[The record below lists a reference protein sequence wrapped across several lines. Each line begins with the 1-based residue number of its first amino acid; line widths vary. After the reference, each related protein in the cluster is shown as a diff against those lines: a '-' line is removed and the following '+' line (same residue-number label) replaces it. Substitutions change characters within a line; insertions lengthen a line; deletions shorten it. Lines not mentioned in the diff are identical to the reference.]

1 MKIISKVLIGLAGLV
16 GGALIERGITG
27 YGDDIAELRRKDD
40 PDEIEDG
47 VDTGEDDGEATA
59 EPEDEPE
66 AEPEE
71 TE

>member
-27 YGDDIAELRRKDD
+27 YGDDIAELRKKDD
-40 PDEIEDG
+40 PDEIESID
-47 VDTGEDDGEATA
+47 EDDGEATEE
-59 EPEDEPE
+59 EPEETEEE

-71 TE
+71 S

>member
-27 YGDDIAELRRKDD
+27 YGEDISELRKKDD
-40 PDEIEDG
+40 PEIEDI
-47 VDTGEDDGEATA
+47 DTDEDDSEAA
-59 EPEDEPE
+59 E

-71 TE
+71 TEEAEPEEES

>member
-27 YGDDIAELRRKDD
+27 YGDDIAELRRKAD